1 MSVTRRAPGVVCI
14 WVVAAAAVAV
24 AGCAGPWAG
33 QSKTPAASARDHVE
47 LQDPATAGLARQAR
61 RDVEQL
67 MELGLAERPRP
78 APPAIDWILPAMGPS
93 TPGPAARKPAR
104 ATKNG
109 HGQGRLA
116 LTAQEHAGAKTP
128 PVSNAV
134 VAIDRPPGAVG
145 ADTERVRQRIVQLSR
160 ELYHKAAYSDE
171 PLRDLLLI
179 AATSMLDPDRALAPE
194 AIGVL
199 TQRERE
205 ILECMQAFF
214 SDIGSQLQATGDP
227 EVVVAAADA
236 LGSSLASH
244 PQLSVATVA
253 LCSRVEGF
261 GDYDEFSKND
271 AGRYSFLAH
280 SGQQVVVYV
289 EVDDYQSERN
299 DKEQWVTELSQQLV
313 IYSDRDGIAVWREDW
328 QVGVDAS
335 KNRRKD
341 FFIVQLI
348 TLPRQLSVGRY
359 QLKILL
365 RDRKSGAEAETAVE
379 LEMIADPRMVGR

>member
-1 MSVTRRAPGVVCI
+1 MRVPRRSPRAVCI
-14 WVVAAAAVAV
+14 WVVMAAAVAV
-24 AGCAGPWAG
+24 TGCSGPRAG
-33 QSKTPAASARDHVE
+33 QSKTPAALARNHVE
-47 LQDPATAGLARQAR
+47 SLDPAAAGLARQTR

-78 APPAIDWILPAMGPS
+78 TAPALDWILPAMGPPTS
-93 TPGPAARKPAR
+93 GPAAREPAR

-109 HGQGRLA
+109 HGQGSLA
-116 LTAQEHAGAKTP
+116 LSWGEHAGAETP
-128 PVSNAV
+128 PVSNEV
-134 VAIDRPPGAVG
+134 LAIDRPPGAAG
-145 ADTERVRQRIVQLSR
+145 DDTDRVRQLIVQLSR
-160 ELYHKAAYSDE
+160 ELYRKAAYSDE

-179 AATSMLDPDRALAPE
+179 AATSMLDPDRALATE

-205 ILECMQAFF
+205 ILEGMQAFF
-214 SDIGSQLQATGDP
+214 SDLGSQLQATGDP
-227 EVVVAAADA
+227 EVVVFAADA
-236 LGSSLASH
+236 LGRSLASH
-244 PQLSVATVA
+244 PQLSVATAA
-253 LCSRVEGF
+253 LCSRVGGF
-261 GDYDEFSKND
+261 GDYDEFSRND

-289 EVDDYQSERN
+289 EVDDYQSERD

-313 IYSDRDGIAVWREDW
+313 IYSDRDGIPVWREDW

-348 TLPRQLSVGRY
+348 TLPRQLSVGRD

>member
-1 MSVTRRAPGVVCI
+1 MRVPRRSPGAVRI
-14 WVVAAAAVAV
+14 LVVAAAAVAV
-24 AGCAGPWAG
+24 TGCAGPWAG
-33 QSKTPAASARDHVE
+33 QSKTPAASARNHVE
-47 LQDPATAGLARQAR
+47 LQDPATAGLARQTR

-67 MELGLAERPRP
+67 MELGLAEKPRP
-78 APPAIDWILPAMGPS
+78 AAPAIDWILPAMGPS
-93 TPGPAARKPAR
+93 TPGPAAR

-116 LTAQEHAGAKTP
+116 LASLEHAGAETP
-128 PVSNAV
+128 SVSNAV
-134 VAIDRPPGAVG
+134 LAIDRPPDAAG
-145 ADTERVRQRIVQLSR
+145 ADEDRVRQLIVQLSL
-160 ELYHKAAYSDE
+160 ELYRKAAYSDE

-179 AATSMLDPDRALAPE
+179 AATSMLDPDRALAPQ

-214 SDIGSQLQATGDP
+214 SDLGSQLQATGDP
-227 EVVVAAADA
+227 EVVVSAADA
-236 LGSSLASH
+236 LGRSLASH
-244 PQLSVATVA
+244 PQLSVATAA
-253 LCSRVEGF
+253 LCSRVGGF
-261 GDYDEFSKND
+261 GDYDEFPRND

-280 SGQQVVVYV
+280 SGQQAVVYV
-289 EVDDYQSERN
+289 EVDDYQSEHN

-313 IYSDRDGIAVWREDW
+313 IYSDRDGIPVWREDW

-335 KNRRKD
+335 KNRRQD